1 MPKTDGN
8 SMAGSD
14 IYVCDSLDDRA
25 LGVLA
30 KGGKVLVEAAGKVTY
45 GSDVKQTYLPVFWN
59 TSWFKMRP
67 PHTTGSY
74 IQSDHPVF
82 ALFPTDSWQNLNWWE
97 LVNKAQVMNLAEFPQ
112 SCRPPFQP
120 IDTWHVSRRLGMI
133 VEARVGGGKLLMTTF
148 DISSNLDR
156 RVVARQ
162 LRKSILAYMQSS
174 CFQPDTEVPVETVRN
189 LFTKQAKPV
198 DMFTN
203 ESPDELKPKIK

>member
-1 MPKTDGN
+1 M
-8 SMAGSD
+8 
-14 IYVCDSLDDRA
+14 
-25 LGVLA
+25 
-30 KGGKVLVEAAGKVTY
+30 
-45 GSDVKQTYLPVFWN
+45 
-59 TSWFKMRP
+59 
-67 PHTTGSY
+67 
-74 IQSDHPVF
+74 
-82 ALFPTDSWQNLNWWE
+82 
-97 LVNKAQVMNLAEFPQ
+97 
-112 SCRPPFQP
+112 
-120 IDTWHVSRRLGMI
+120 GMI